1 MSESIS
7 GMNYGNIELD
17 DLDKTAYHS
26 KIFFLIFSARTALYP
41 LSVIKTRLQYQDAA
55 TRQYSGQLDVAK
67 KILKNEGFRGFYKG
81 YPISLISLP
90 ASLAY
95 IEAMEHSWH
104 YLPAD
109 IIGRDAISGLIACTA
124 AQLIFVPSDVLS
136 QRQQIDQ
143 KGGSKVNQQFI
154 DTWRHAKNIAN
165 TAGLLGFYR
174 GFSISMMTYGPQ
186 ASLFW
191 TIFGSAENR
200 LSKLYM
206 RDNNSQ
212 HMLHA
217 TSAGISS
224 ILTNL
229 VITPLDT
236 VRCRYQLNPEARS
249 IRTICTDLFR
259 NEGFRGFYKGWAA
272 RTLQNFI
279 NAVPV
284 MTIWMWIRRTSIKRK
299 E

>member
-1 MSESIS
+1 MFSHSVNRLIKKAVPRSINS
-7 GMNYGNIELD
+7 LLTHGDMLRILLILQVISYNTGNTKVL
-17 DLDKTAYHS
+17 
-26 KIFFLIFSARTALYP
+26 
-41 LSVIKTRLQYQDAA
+41 
-55 TRQYSGQLDVAK
+55 
-67 KILKNEGFRGFYKG
+67 FRSTVYVVF
-81 YPISLISLP
+81 
-90 ASLAY
+90 
-95 IEAMEHSWH
+95 
-104 YLPAD
+104 
-109 IIGRDAISGLIACTA
+109 
-124 AQLIFVPSDVLS
+124 
-136 QRQQIDQ
+136 
-143 KGGSKVNQQFI
+143 GS
-154 DTWRHAKNIAN
+154 
-165 TAGLLGFYR
+165 GLLGFYR